1 MYSPKGKKRRSA
13 CLSYLFVIVGAA
25 ILSFGLYNVHRQSGI
40 TEGGILGMTLL
51 LDHWFH
57 ISPSISGFIMDG
69 LCYIIGYRFLG
80 KTFAKYSIIATAGF
94 CLFYRLWSSYP
105 PVLPV
110 MQPLTAAVVGA
121 CFVGVGVGLIVREGG
136 ASGGDDA
143 LALVIAHLTKRK
155 ISFAYLFTDLV
166 VLTLS
171 VTYIPMNNI
180 LSSLVTVSLS
190 SWIIGLMHREPENKS
205 AAARADY

>member
-1 MYSPKGKKRRSA
+1 MYSPKGRKRRSA
-13 CLSYLFVIVGAA
+13 LVSYLCVIAGAA
-25 ILSFGLYNVHRQSGI
+25 ILSFGLYNIHRQSGI

-51 LDHWFH
+51 LDHWFN
-57 ISPSISGFIMDG
+57 ISPSISGFFMDG
-69 LCYIIGYRFLG
+69 LCYLIGYRFLG
-80 KTFAKYSIIATAGF
+80 KSFAKYSIIATISF
-94 CLFYRLWSSYP
+94 CSFYRLWSFYP

-110 MQPLTAAVVGA
+110 LQPLTAAVAGA
-121 CFVGVGVGLIVREGG
+121 CFVGIGVGLIVREGG

-171 VTYIPMNNI
+171 VSYIPMNNI
-180 LSSLVTVSLS
+180 LCSLVTVSLS

-205 AAARADY
+205 AATRADY